1 MKKLKGLILSCCM
14 LTMCFSTAFASEI
27 TCDVGSKHLEISAE
41 FGESYAYRMIS
52 LQLNG
57 PFDSYCEFPDTIEA
71 VGNEFKKLAKTEF
84 ITLYLDEKGRFS
96 YDFYPKA
103 DNSFY
108 TVAVNA
114 YGFEKPWSKTIL
126 NVSDA
131 LEKKV
136 IRLLNRAESSDEIKE
151 IFDNQNYHNILTYS
165 YPIFRNIE
173 KDENKNLVY
182 LALYNAKEINSF
194 DNLTGNYGDEIIP
207 ISAVMNIN
215 EMAEDEMANA
225 RLIAEENINL
235 ENAPLY
241 DFYDNMSQSEQENIF
256 KRLLGESYSDVSEF
270 IDSYD
275 VAIYLQMIESEVFKN
290 NLTQLLNDYAESYNV
305 NIEGYEDNISAVND
319 AIYGQYYR
327 TTEDLSSAISTAISE
342 NTGSGSGS
350 GSSSR
355 PSSNGSSGSGSGIGG
370 GVYFPS
376 VKNESTPVKTE
387 IFSDLGSV
395 AWAKEAIESLYD
407 LGVVNGRGEKV
418 FDPSANVKRE
428 EFVKMIFLATKQQ
441 QNSDTVNF
449 TDVNDG
455 AWYYPYIASGVK
467 LGWIKGISE
476 TQFGV
481 GNPLTRQDMAVL
493 IARAAGISA
502 ESSQAIFADDNMI
515 SDYAKEAVYSL
526 RNAGIING
534 DDANRFNPKAYT
546 TRAEAAKVIYEMIT
560 KEGK

>member
-14 LTMCFSTAFASEI
+14 LTMCFSSAFASEI
-27 TCDVGSKHLEISAE
+27 TCDVKSNHLEISGDL
-41 FGESYAYRMIS
+41 GETYAYRMIS
-52 LQLNG
+52 LQLSG
-57 PFDSYCEFPDTIEA
+57 PFDSYCEFPETIEN
-71 VGNEFKKLAKTEF
+71 VGNEFSKLTKTEF
-84 ITLYLDEKGRFS
+84 VTLYLNENGSFS
-96 YDFYPKA
+96 YDFYPKY

-108 TVAVNA
+108 TIAASVR
-114 YGFEKPWSKTIL
+114 GFEKPWSETIL
-126 NVSDA
+126 NVSDT
-131 LEKKV
+131 LESTV
-136 IRLLNRAESSDEIKE
+136 IMRLNNAQSADDIEELFE
-151 IFDNQNYHNILTYS
+151 NQNYYNILTYY

-173 KDENKNLVY
+173 KDENKDLVY
-182 LALYNAKEINSF
+182 LALYNAKEIAPF
-194 DNLTGNYGDEIIP
+194 DKLTGNYGDEIVP
-207 ISAVMNIN
+207 ISAVMNIKEMTEN
-215 EMAEDEMANA
+215 EIADA
-225 RLIAEENINL
+225 RVIAEENINL
-235 ENAPLY
+235 KNTPLY
-241 DFYDNMSQSEQENIF
+241 DFYDNMSQTEQENVF
-256 KRLLGESYSDVSEF
+256 KRLIGEDYSNVSEF
-270 IDSYD
+270 VDSFD
-275 VAIYLQMIESEVFKN
+275 VAVYLQMIESEVFKN
-290 NLTQLLNDYAESYNV
+290 NLTQLLNDYAENYNV

-319 AIYGQYYR
+319 AIYSQYYK
-327 TTEDLSSAISTAISE
+327 TTDDLSEAIATAIRG
-342 NTGSGSGS
+342 NTGSNNSS
-350 GSSSR
+350 SSSSR
-355 PSSNGSSGSGSGIGG
+355 PSSNSSSSIGSGI
-370 GVYFPS
+370 YFPS
-376 VKNESTPVKTE
+376 VKNEETPAKTE

-526 RNAGIING
+526 RNVGIING

-546 TRAEAAKVIYEMIT
+546 TRAEAAKVIYEMIM